1 MSREELADI
10 HSGLRRNI
18 VSEYDDF
25 RVFRYEG
32 GEQLY

>member
-1 MSREELADI
+1 MSREELTDI
-10 HSGLRRNI
+10 HGGRRGNI